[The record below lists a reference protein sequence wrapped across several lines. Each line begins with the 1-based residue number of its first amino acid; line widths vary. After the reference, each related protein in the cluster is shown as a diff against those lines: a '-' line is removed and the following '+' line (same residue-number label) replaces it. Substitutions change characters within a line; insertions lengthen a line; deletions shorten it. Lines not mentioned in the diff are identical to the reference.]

1 MSTWPLGI
9 KIGNFLCWNSCD
21 NKQFGFWGFVCVC
34 VSVCMCVCVCCF
46 GFGIFFHNFLVDLDA
61 NWTTKPVFTS
71 WWRDK
76 ILSPPLHH
84 LCHYVNN
91 ILNCTATHSWKC
103 MWKCKKSQPPTLGQT
118 NAPSVPKTVW
128 QWLGMHKLW
137 MCMAHTAGCL
147 QHTLDWQSESKRWS
161 LGERTRLS
169 SPFQAQS

>member
-1 MSTWPLGI
+1 MITNSLGF
-9 KIGNFLCWNSCD
+9 GGLCVCLCVY
-21 NKQFGFWGFVCVC
+21 VCVC
-34 VSVCMCVCVCCF
+34 VVLVL
-46 GFGIFFHNFLVDLDA
+46 GFFFHNFLVDLDA

-91 ILNCTATHSWKC
+91 ILNRTATHSWKC
-103 MWKCKKSQPPTLGQT
+103 MWKCRKSQPPTLGQT
-118 NAPSVPKTVW
+118 NAPSVPKTGSGWECMRCECVW
-128 QWLGMHKLW
+128 
-137 MCMAHTAGCL
+137 
-147 QHTLDWQSESKRWS
+147 HTLLAACNILWIGKESKRWS